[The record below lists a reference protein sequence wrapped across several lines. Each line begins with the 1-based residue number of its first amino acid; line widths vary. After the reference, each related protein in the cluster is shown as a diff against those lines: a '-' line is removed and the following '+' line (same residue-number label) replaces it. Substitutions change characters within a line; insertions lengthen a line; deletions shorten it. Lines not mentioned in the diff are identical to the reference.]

1 MMNDFSSWGSIEPDI
16 ELPKVVKKTIQ
27 KNVMAQ
33 LTMTRF
39 IGSIVDLYLG
49 KVGETIVGLVE
60 NFDDDG
66 DSSYTQYE
74 E

>member
-1 MMNDFSSWGSIEPDI
+1 
-16 ELPKVVKKTIQ
+16 
-27 KNVMAQ
+27 MAQ

-60 NFDDDG
+60 TFDDDG